1 MFLLQLLIV
10 TLHSLNN
17 NRKQLQILAMLSKQQ
32 LLSLVL
38 VVGLLSLHLP
48 SPSEARRTALSQQR
62 ASRSTADDGLT
73 TECII
78 LIVNALITS
87 INNFI
92 IDLGL
97 GATLCGF
104 TSCAV
109 IPGFGVFVADCL
121 ACIGAAIPFFGPIPE
136 NVCS

>member
-1 MFLLQLLIV
+1 
-10 TLHSLNN
+10 
-17 NRKQLQILAMLSKQQ
+17 MLSKQQ
-32 LLSLVL
+32 LLCVVL
-38 VVGLLSLHLP
+38 AVGLFSLHLP
-48 SPSEARRTALSQQR
+48 SPSQARRTNLSER
-62 ASRSTADDGLT
+62 VPRNIDSDDLT

-78 LIVNALITS
+78 RIVNALITS

-97 GATLCGF
+97 GLTLCGF

-109 IPGFGVFVADCL
+109 IPGFGVLVIDCL
-121 ACIGAAIPFFGPIPE
+121 ACVGAAIPFLGPIPE

>member
-1 MFLLQLLIV
+1 
-10 TLHSLNN
+10 
-17 NRKQLQILAMLSKQQ
+17 MLSKQQ
-32 LLSLVL
+32 VLSLVL

-48 SPSEARRTALSQQR
+48 SPSQARRTTLPQR
-62 ASRSTADDGLT
+62 APRNVEDEDGTALT

-78 LIVNALITS
+78 RIINALITS

-92 IDLGL
+92 VDFGLGL
-97 GATLCGF
+97 TLCGF